1 MKVIFCTFVKLLSL
15 KLQTKAY
22 DSKIF
27 TSSPCRLRESVIT
40 AHSSLSLNF
49 SSRWHFLQW
58 CENNDHNSTSSR
70 QFKIHFGY
78 QHVHSNFQEQVFQ
91 TAFILMQH
99 PDLLQKFI
107 HAAVSPLKLYYKKW
121 IMNVVFF
128 SKKYTFKDD
137 SESF

>member
-1 MKVIFCTFVKLLSL
+1 
-15 KLQTKAY
+15 
-22 DSKIF
+22 
-27 TSSPCRLRESVIT
+27 
-40 AHSSLSLNF
+40 
-49 SSRWHFLQW
+49 
-58 CENNDHNSTSSR
+58 
-70 QFKIHFGY
+70 
-78 QHVHSNFQEQVFQ
+78 
-91 TAFILMQH
+91 MQH